1 MINKRR
7 FLFMF
12 LFCSPYL
19 FMDGAAKADL
29 FSKEQT
35 NFLPVRCLA
44 KVEPLFVPG
53 LDRMVDAL
61 DDFDRCR
68 RLIMLSEN
76 FFIPDKSAF
85 LNNGFQVAS
94 IILARKSDDMFCA
107 VPRLINVQHPG
118 QIDFDQIKHF

>member
-12 LFCSPYL
+12 LFCSPCL
-19 FMDGAAKADL
+19 FVDGAAKADL

-53 LDRMVDAL
+53 LDRMVDSL
-61 DDFDRCR
+61 DDLDSCR

-76 FFIPDKSAF
+76 CSAIAELHVTVYFLFFTYPFLLKVACILTPRWQVVKS
-85 LNNGFQVAS
+85 G
-94 IILARKSDDMFCA
+94 
-107 VPRLINVQHPG
+107 
-118 QIDFDQIKHF
+118 